1 MASRVPTA
9 GDQEE
14 RRRYE
19 MEQRSRKCLA
29 GLSFEDEIEN
39 WDSMLS
45 TALDNRA
52 GAAKLFMD
60 SADGGWDRPVPA
72 PAAMAEGSKRSKR
85 AELDLKPAAKAGA
98 DHRAAAHGP
107 AKEMRA
113 ERGGVAGEERETHT
127 SVAAIDSL
135 RHFDQQRASMSL
147 LSTDASNRQ
156 SAVPVLLS
164 LVSINASKA
173 PNSCRGSSPPWTSK
187 ALPRKPAAP
196 RKSDVRQR
204 SGVYSS
210 GDDSQGDDRQ
220 DLDHFQILGI
230 ASPRISPLG
239 KGGAP
244 GPKNG
249 FISPSLVNGVTVR
262 DSKPNPDCCVHA
274 R

>member
-1 MASRVPTA
+1 
-9 GDQEE
+9 
-14 RRRYE
+14 

-29 GLSFEDEIEN
+29 GLSFEDDIDRAHN
-39 WDSMLS
+39 WDTMLS
-45 TALDNRA
+45 TALDNRRA

-72 PAAMAEGSKRSKR
+72 AMAEGSKRTKK

-107 AKEMRA
+107 AREMRA
-113 ERGGVAGEERETHT
+113 ERGGAAGEERATHT
-127 SVAAIDSL
+127 SVAAIDSAIDRSIAATLVDRSL

-147 LSTDASNRQ
+147 LSTDASKRQ
-156 SAVPVLLS
+156 SAVPMLLS
-164 LVSINASKA
+164 LVSSNESKA
-173 PNSCRGSSPPWTSK
+173 PNSCRGSSPPLTPK
-187 ALPRKPAAP
+187 ALQPKPAAP
-196 RKSDVRQR
+196 RKSNVCQR

-220 DLDHFQILGI
+220 DLDHFHILGI

-239 KGGAP
+239 KGGPP
-244 GPKNG
+244 GPKKG
-249 FISPSLVNGVTVR
+249 FISPSLVNGAVR
-262 DSKPNPDCCVHA
+262 DSQPSPNCCVNV

>member
-1 MASRVPTA
+1 
-9 GDQEE
+9 
-14 RRRYE
+14 
-19 MEQRSRKCLA
+19 MEQRSRKSLA
-29 GLSFEDEIEN
+29 GLSCEDGIDGAHN
-39 WDSMLS
+39 WDTMLS
-45 TALDNRA
+45 TALDNRRA
-52 GAAKLFMD
+52 GAVALFMD

-72 PAAMAEGSKRSKR
+72 MAEGSKRTKK
-85 AELDLKPAAKAGA
+85 AELDQKPAAKAGA

-107 AKEMRA
+107 AREMRA
-113 ERGGVAGEERETHT
+113 ERGGAAREERATHT

-147 LSTDASNRQ
+147 VSTDASNRQ

-164 LVSINASKA
+164 LVSSNASKA
-173 PNSCRGSSPPWTSK
+173 PNSCSGSSPPWTSK